1 MENRAQLAFTVRQL
15 GQVMVIG
22 LFFGC
27 LVAIVAHIFVE
38 GVKYFSAVRT
48 LVAPI
53 EIFGLKLHY
62 GQFFTLTVAAVA
74 IYALKQT
81 LAIGR
86 WHGPADSIHAA
97 HRTDNELDVR
107 TGLTSTLVA
116 FLSASGGASVGQ
128 YGPLVHFGAVIGSGL
143 KRILRSDMTTDV
155 FIGCG
160 VAAAISAGFNAP
172 IAGVIFAHEAVIR
185 HFSLRAI
192 APIAIASCSAA
203 GLTELLW
210 GGSTLFEVGAF
221 EGELSVLLPFA
232 LIMGPFFG
240 LVAVLFMQSVRNCT
254 KFVGARGFSP
264 MAALTFAVVVTAV
277 GGAFFPEALGLG
289 GDTVRGAID
298 LEFTFIF
305 LVALLVVKIAL
316 TTVCLSFGLFGGIFS
331 PSLVIGASAG
341 AIALGICTMLGLD
354 PAGSVGI
361 VICGMAA
368 VSSAVIGSPIAGVMI
383 VLELT
388 GSYEY
393 ALLAMVSIVLAVLT
407 SHHLFGHSFFDR
419 QLSDRGIDISTGR
432 TGLEM
437 MDRSI
442 AGIVHDDYANLT
454 PEDTAES
461 GVNKI
466 LSAGM
471 NEAYVLSGDND
482 FIGKVTL
489 QQLLIAEPKTE
500 VTSLLQQDPISIK
513 SDASLQQ
520 AMEIAVEFIGESIP
534 IINRDTNEMLGV
546 VTEGDLFKDYLQL
559 QNRIVDLERR

>member
-1 MENRAQLAFTVRQL
+1 
-15 GQVMVIG
+15 
-22 LFFGC
+22 
-27 LVAIVAHIFVE
+27 
-38 GVKYFSAVRT
+38 
-48 LVAPI
+48 
-53 EIFGLKLHY
+53 
-62 GQFFTLTVAAVA
+62 
-74 IYALKQT
+74 
-81 LAIGR
+81 
-86 WHGPADSIHAA
+86 
-97 HRTDNELDVR
+97 
-107 TGLTSTLVA
+107 
-116 FLSASGGASVGQ
+116 
-128 YGPLVHFGAVIGSGL
+128 
-143 KRILRSDMTTDV
+143 MTTDV

-221 EGELSVLLPFA
+221 AGELSVLLPFA

-240 LVAVLFMQSVRNCT
+240 LVAVLLMQSVRNCT
-254 KFVGARGFSP
+254 KFVGARGISP
-264 MAALTFAVVVTAV
+264 VAALTFAVVVTTV

-289 GDTVRGAID
+289 GDTVRGAIN
-298 LEFTFIF
+298 LEFTFTF
-305 LVALLVVKIAL
+305 LVALLIVKIAL

-331 PSLVIGASAG
+331 PSLVVGASAG
-341 AIALGICTMLGLD
+341 AIALGICTMLGLE
-354 PAGSVGI
+354 PVGSVGI

-419 QLSDRGIDISTGR
+419 QLSDRGIDIATGR

-442 AGIVHDDYANLT
+442 AGIVHDDYAGLST
-454 PEDTAES
+454 DDTAES
-461 GVNKI
+461 GISKI
-466 LSAGM
+466 LKAGM
-471 NEAYVLSGDND
+471 NEAYVLAGERD

-489 QQLLIAEPKTE
+489 QQLLLAEPKT
-500 VTSLLQQDPISIK
+500 VITSLLQQNPISIK

-534 IINRDTNEMLGV
+534 IIDRDTNEMLGII
-546 VTEGDLFKDYLQL
+546 TEGDLFKDYLQL